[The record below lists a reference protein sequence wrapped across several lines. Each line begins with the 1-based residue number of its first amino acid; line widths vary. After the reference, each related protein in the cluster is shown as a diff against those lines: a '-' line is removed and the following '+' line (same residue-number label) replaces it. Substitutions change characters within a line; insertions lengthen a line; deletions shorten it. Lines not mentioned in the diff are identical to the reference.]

1 MKNIIVWGFVGIGAL
16 VLAAAV
22 MVAGGEP
29 ATAELNL
36 VRGVAETV
44 DSVVAPT
51 LMPGPSQVPQRA
63 PAAAGVD

>member
-1 MKNIIVWGFVGIGAL
+1 MKNIIVWGFVGIGVL

-36 VRGVAETV
+36 VRGVAETME
-44 DSVVAPT
+44 SVVAPT
-51 LMPGPSQVPQRA
+51 LRPGASQAPQRA
-63 PAAAGVD
+63 PAAAEVD